1 LQRRAKITL
10 SSLVRYE
17 LKIALRYLRAR
28 RKEAFISVT
37 TVFTA
42 VGVMIGVAALTITL
56 AVMGG
61 FQQSIKERL
70 LSMSPQVQIH
80 SGEGSIAKYSEVEA
94 RAMSVPGVDGTDAF
108 IFGDGMLSSGRGIS
122 GVIVF
127 GIEPDNP
134 LVEKKWG
141 AYVTQGR
148 LSSLSRDRAISVLG
162 SNPTRANAPTVAI
175 GTGLAEKLAVKPG
188 DPVRM
193 VAPLIGADGSIS
205 TRTSDFVIGALFESG
220 VENTDSKMVLMD
232 LQNAQ
237 QFFGRGDRVDGIEV
251 HLANLDQTMP
261 VTAAL
266 RKLLGRPYYVRSWIE
281 LDQSASAGFAMLKRV
296 YSLVLVLLI
305 GVAAFNLVATLIMV
319 VMEKR
324 KDIAVLIAMGAERR
338 DIRLIFVLKGL
349 IVGGAGTLAGLVVGA
364 GGCFALARYQ
374 FIHIP
379 KEVYEMSTPP
389 VAVRPLDFVLVAL
402 ASMALCLVA
411 TLYPAR
417 QASREMPIEVF
428 RS

>member
-1 LQRRAKITL
+1 M
-10 SSLVRYE
+10 RYE

-56 AVMGG
+56 AVMSG
-61 FQQSIKERL
+61 FQQNIKERL
-70 LSMSPQVQIH
+70 LAMSPQVQIH
-80 SGEGSIAKYSEVEA
+80 SGEGSIAKYTDVETRA
-94 RAMSVPGVDGTDAF
+94 RTIPGVDGTLPF
-108 IFGDGMLSSGRGIS
+108 IVGDGMLSSGRGIS
-122 GVIVF
+122 GVVVR
-127 GIEPDNP
+127 GIEPENP
-134 LVEKKWG
+134 LIREKWG
-141 AYVTQGR
+141 RYITAG
-148 LSSLSRDRAISVLG
+148 SFSRMVG
-162 SNPTRANAPTVAI
+162 NHTVAAP
-175 GTGLAEKLAVKPG
+175 GGGKPLDVGGLAIGQDLADKLKVKIG

-193 VAPLIGADGSIS
+193 VAPLIAADGSLS
-205 TRTSDFVIGALFESG
+205 TRTGDFVVGVIFESG
-220 VENTDSKMVLMD
+220 MEFTDTKLALMD
-232 LQNAQ
+232 LQHAQ
-237 QFFGRGDRVDGIEV
+237 DFFGRGDRVDGIEV
-251 HLANLDQTMP
+251 HLSNLDRTLP
-261 VTAAL
+261 VTSEL
-266 RKLLGRPYYVRSWIE
+266 QQLLGRPYYVRNWIE
-281 LDQSASAGFAMLKRV
+281 FDQSASAGFAMLKRV

-324 KDIAVLIAMGAERR
+324 KDIAVLLAMGAERR

-349 IVGGAGTLAGLVVGA
+349 IVGGAGTAAGLILGA
-364 GGCFALARYQ
+364 AGCFALAHYQ

-389 VAVRPLDFVLVAL
+389 VAARPIDFLLVAL
-402 ASMALCLVA
+402 ASMALCLIA

>member
-1 LQRRAKITL
+1 
-10 SSLVRYE
+10 VRYE

-56 AVMGG
+56 AVMSG
-61 FQQSIKERL
+61 FQQNIKERL
-70 LSMSPQVQIH
+70 LAMSPQVQIH
-80 SGEGSIAKYSEVEA
+80 SGEGSIAKYTDIESRV
-94 RAMSVPGVDGTDAF
+94 RSVAGVDGTVPF
-108 IFGDGMLSSGRGIS
+108 IVGDGMLSSGRGIS
-122 GVIVF
+122 GVVVR

-134 LVEKKWG
+134 LIENKWG
-141 AYVTQGR
+141 RYITSGGF
-148 LSSLSRDRAISVLG
+148 SGLG
-162 SNPTRANAPTVAI
+162 GNHEITAPGGGKQLEVGGLAI
-175 GTGLAEKLAVKPG
+175 GEELADKLKVKVG

-193 VAPLIGADGSIS
+193 VAPLISADGNLS
-205 TRTSDFVIGALFESG
+205 TRTGDFVIGVIFESG
-220 VENTDSKMVLMD
+220 MEFTDTKLALMD
-232 LQNAQ
+232 LQHAQ
-237 QFFGRGDRVDGIEV
+237 SFFGRGDRVDGIEV
-251 HLANLDQTMP
+251 HLSNLDRTLP

-266 RKLLGRPYYVRSWIE
+266 QNLLGRPYYVRNWIE
-281 LDQSASAGFAMLKRV
+281 FDQSASAGFAMLKRV

-324 KDIAVLIAMGAERR
+324 KDIAVLLAMGAERR

-349 IVGGAGTLAGLVVGA
+349 IVGGAGTMAGLILGA
-364 GGCFALARYQ
+364 AGCFALAHYQ

-379 KEVYEMSTPP
+379 NEVYEMSTPP
-389 VAVRPLDFVLVAL
+389 VAARPIDFLLVAL
-402 ASMALCLVA
+402 ASMALCLIA

>member
-1 LQRRAKITL
+1 M
-10 SSLVRYE
+10 RYE

-56 AVMGG
+56 AVMSG
-61 FQQSIKERL
+61 FQQNIKERL
-70 LSMSPQVQIH
+70 LAMSPQVQIH
-80 SGEGSIAKYSEVEA
+80 SGEGSIAKYTDVETRA
-94 RAMSVPGVDGTDAF
+94 RTIPGVDGTLPF
-108 IFGDGMLSSGRGIS
+108 IVGDGMLSSGRGIS
-122 GVIVF
+122 GVVVR
-127 GIEPDNP
+127 GIEPENP
-134 LVEKKWG
+134 LIREKWG
-141 AYVTQGR
+141 RYITAG
-148 LSSLSRDRAISVLG
+148 SFSRMVG
-162 SNPTRANAPTVAI
+162 NHTVAAP
-175 GTGLAEKLAVKPG
+175 GGGKPLDVGGLAIGQDLADKLKVKIG

-193 VAPLIGADGSIS
+193 VAPLIAADGSLS
-205 TRTSDFVIGALFESG
+205 TRTGDFVVGVIFESG
-220 VENTDSKMVLMD
+220 MEFTDTKLALMD
-232 LQNAQ
+232 LQHAQ
-237 QFFGRGDRVDGIEV
+237 DFFGRGDRVDGIEV
-251 HLANLDQTMP
+251 HLSNLDRTLP
-261 VTAAL
+261 VTSEL
-266 RKLLGRPYYVRSWIE
+266 QQLLGRPYYVRNWIE
-281 LDQSASAGFAMLKRV
+281 FDQSASAGFAMLKRV

-324 KDIAVLIAMGAERR
+324 KDIAVLLAMGAERR

-349 IVGGAGTLAGLVVGA
+349 IVGGGGTAAGLILGA
-364 GGCFALARYQ
+364 AGCFALAHYQ

-389 VAVRPLDFVLVAL
+389 VAARPIDFLLVAL
-402 ASMALCLVA
+402 ASMALCLIA

>member
-1 LQRRAKITL
+1 M
-10 SSLVRYE
+10 RYE

-56 AVMGG
+56 AVMSG
-61 FQQSIKERL
+61 FQQNIKERL
-70 LSMSPQVQIH
+70 LAMSPQVQIH
-80 SGEGSIAKYSEVEA
+80 SGEGSIAKYTDVEA
-94 RAMSVPGVDGTDAF
+94 RARTVPGVDGTLPF
-108 IFGDGMLSSGRGIS
+108 IVGDGMLSSGRGIS
-122 GVIVF
+122 GVVVR
-127 GIEPDNP
+127 GIEPENP
-134 LVEKKWG
+134 LIREKWG
-141 AYVTQGR
+141 RYITAG
-148 LSSLSRDRAISVLG
+148 SFSRMVG
-162 SNPTRANAPTVAI
+162 NQTVATP
-175 GTGLAEKLAVKPG
+175 GGGKPLDVGGLAIGQDLAAKLKVKIG

-193 VAPLIGADGSIS
+193 VAPLIAADGSLS
-205 TRTSDFVIGALFESG
+205 TRTGDFVVGVIFESG
-220 VENTDSKMVLMD
+220 MEFTDTKLALMD
-232 LQNAQ
+232 LQHAQ
-237 QFFGRGDRVDGIEV
+237 DFFGRGDRVDGIEV
-251 HLANLDQTMP
+251 HLSNLDRTTA
-261 VTAAL
+261 VTSEL
-266 RKLLGRPYYVRSWIE
+266 QVLLGRPYYVRNWIE
-281 LDQSASAGFAMLKRV
+281 FDQSASAGFAMLKRV

-324 KDIAVLIAMGAERR
+324 KDIAVLLAMGAERR

-349 IVGGAGTLAGLVVGA
+349 IVGGAGTMAGLILGA
-364 GGCFALARYQ
+364 AGCFALAHYQ

-389 VAVRPLDFVLVAL
+389 VAARPMDFLLVAV
-402 ASMALCLVA
+402 ASMALCLIA

>member
-1 LQRRAKITL
+1 M
-10 SSLVRYE
+10 RYE

-56 AVMGG
+56 AVMSG
-61 FQQSIKERL
+61 FQLSIKERL
-70 LSMSPQVQIH
+70 LAMSPQVQIH
-80 SGEGSIAKYSEVEA
+80 SGEGSIAKYVDLEA
-94 RAMSVPGVDGTDAF
+94 RARSVAGVDGTLPF
-108 IFGDGMLSSGRGIS
+108 IVGDGMLSSSRGIG
-122 GVIVF
+122 GVVVR

-134 LVEKKWG
+134 LIQEKWG
-141 AYVTQGR
+141 RYITSGSFSR
-148 LSSLSRDRAISVLG
+148 LVGNHEIAVPRGGKQMEVGGL
-162 SNPTRANAPTVAI
+162 AI
-175 GTGLAEKLAVKPG
+175 GQELADKLKVQVG

-193 VAPLIGADGSIS
+193 VAPLISADGSLS
-205 TRTSDFVIGALFESG
+205 TRSGDFVVGVIFESG
-220 VENTDSKMVLMD
+220 MEFTDTKLTLMD
-232 LQNAQ
+232 LQHAQ
-237 QFFGRGDRVDGIEV
+237 DFFGRGDRVDGIEV
-251 HLANLDQTMP
+251 HLSNLNRTIP
-261 VTAAL
+261 VTSEL
-266 RKLLGRPYYVRSWIE
+266 QQLLGRPYYVRNWIE
-281 LDQSASAGFAMLKRV
+281 FDQSASAGFEMLKRV

-324 KDIAVLIAMGAERR
+324 KDIAVLLAMGAERR

-349 IVGGAGTLAGLVVGA
+349 IVGGAGTVAGLTLGA
-364 GGCFALARYQ
+364 AGCFVLARYQ

-389 VAVRPLDFVLVAL
+389 VAARPIDFLLVAL
-402 ASMALCLVA
+402 ASIALCLIA